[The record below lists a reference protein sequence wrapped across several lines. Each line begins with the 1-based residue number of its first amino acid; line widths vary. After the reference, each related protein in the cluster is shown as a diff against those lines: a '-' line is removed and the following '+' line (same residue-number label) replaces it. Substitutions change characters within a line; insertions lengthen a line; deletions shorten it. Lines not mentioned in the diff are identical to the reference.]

1 MKNKKAKSEKKLKR
15 IERVGVVGAIIAGIL
30 LAFIVFFFCVPKV
43 KKSEAVGKKIN
54 ATGNVANVTPLTDE
68 QKAKFEAKEFANEKM
83 LLEDRNEVIMRNSEL
98 HKLKKFIDL
107 KEKFWERQY
116 LDPFR
121 KKILKKLNKRL
132 NDDKLRDEKKEKNYY
147 AFKTGYIT
155 DVVNVR
161 KKPSKKSKRLG
172 LLLWNDEVTYR
183 IFNRNWALIIYD
195 GKFAYVSLKYIKN
208 KPFAYEEYDTIRES
222 QKSYM
227 DYRKITLTSSKQY
240 ELETNGYAYTGKHGI
255 RMING
260 RYLCAIGTYYSDDVG
275 RYVDLV
281 LENGTIIPCILGDI
295 KADEDTDST
304 NRYTVHDHS
313 VVEFIV
319 DTYSLSST
327 VRHMGNLNYAN
338 EDWNSSI
345 ITIRVYDKRI

>member
-1 MKNKKAKSEKKLKR
+1 MKNKKTKSEKKLKR
-15 IERVGVVGAIIAGIL
+15 IERVSVVGVIIAGIL
-30 LAFIVFFFCVPKV
+30 LAFMVFFFCVPRV
-43 KKSEAVGKKIN
+43 KKTEVEKKID
-54 ATGNVANVTPLTDE
+54 ATGNVANVAPLTEE
-68 QKAKFEAKEFANEKM
+68 QKAKFEAREFVNEKM

-98 HKLKKFIDL
+98 HKLKDFIDL
-107 KEKFWERQY
+107 KKEFWERQY
-116 LDPFR
+116 VDPFQ
-121 KKILKKLNKRL
+121 KKILKKLNKSL
-132 NDDKLRDEKKEKNYY
+132 NDDKLRDEKKEKKYY

-183 IFNRNWALIIYD
+183 IYNRNWAMISYD

-208 KPFAYEEYDTIRES
+208 KPFVYEEYDTVRES

-240 ELETNGYAYTGKHGI
+240 ELETNGYAYTGNHGI

-295 KADEDTDST
+295 KADKDTDST

-327 VRHMGNLNYAN
+327 VIRTGNLNYAN

>member
-1 MKNKKAKSEKKLKR
+1 MKNKKTKNEKKLKR
-15 IERVGVVGAIIAGIL
+15 IERVSVVGAIIAGIL
-30 LAFIVFFFCVPKV
+30 LAFMVFFFCVPKV
-43 KKSEAVGKKIN
+43 KKTEVEKKIN
-54 ATGNVANVTPLTDE
+54 ATGNVANVAPLTEE
-68 QKAKFEAKEFANEKM
+68 QKAKFEANTFANEKM
-83 LLEDRNEVIMRNSEL
+83 LLEDRNELIIRNSEL
-98 HKLKKFIDL
+98 HKLKDFLDL
-107 KEKFWERQY
+107 KEEFWERKYVEPSQ
-116 LDPFR
+116 
-121 KKILKKLNKRL
+121 KKILKKLNKSL
-132 NDDKLRDEKKEKNYY
+132 NDDKLRDEKKEKKYY

-161 KKPSKKSKRLG
+161 KKPSKKSKSLG
-172 LLLWNDEVTYR
+172 LLLWNDEVIYR
-183 IFNRNWALIIYD
+183 IFNRNWALISYD
-195 GKFAYVSLKYIKN
+195 NKFAYVSLKYIKN
-208 KPFAYEEYDTIRES
+208 KPFAYEEYDTVRES

-240 ELETNGYAYTGKHGI
+240 DLETNGYAYTGNHGI

-327 VRHMGNLNYAN
+327 VRHMGNLNYAD

-345 ITIRVYDKRI
+345 TAIRVYDKRI

>member
-1 MKNKKAKSEKKLKR
+1 MKNKKTKSEKKLKR
-15 IERVGVVGAIIAGIL
+15 IERVSVVGAIIAGIL
-30 LAFIVFFFCVPKV
+30 LAFMVFFFCVPKV
-43 KKSEAVGKKIN
+43 KKSEVEKKIY
-54 ATGNVANVTPLTDE
+54 ATGNVANVAPLTEE
-68 QKAKFEAKEFANEKM
+68 QKERFEANSFANEKM
-83 LLEDRNEVIMRNSEL
+83 LLEDRNEFIIRNSEL
-98 HKLKKFIDL
+98 HKLKVFIDL
-107 KEKFWERQY
+107 KKGFWERRY
-116 LDPFR
+116 IDPSQ
-121 KKILKKLNKRL
+121 KKILKKVNKRL
-132 NDDKLRDEKKEKNYY
+132 NDDKLRDEKKEKKYY

-172 LLLWNDEVTYR
+172 LLLWNDEVIYR
-183 IFNRNWALIIYD
+183 IFNRKWALISYD
-195 GKFAYVSLKYIKN
+195 DKFAYVSLKYIKN
-208 KPFAYEEYDTIRES
+208 KPFAYEEYDTVRES

-240 ELETNGYAYTGKHGI
+240 DLETNGYAYTGNHGI

-295 KADEDTDST
+295 KADKDTDST

-345 ITIRVYDKRI
+345 TAIRVYDKRI